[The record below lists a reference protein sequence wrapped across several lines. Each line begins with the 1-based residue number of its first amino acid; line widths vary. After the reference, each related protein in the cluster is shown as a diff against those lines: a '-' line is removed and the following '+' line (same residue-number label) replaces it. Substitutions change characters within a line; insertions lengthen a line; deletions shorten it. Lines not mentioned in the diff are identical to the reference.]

1 MKARQN
7 KSSRQLSKRPNRL
20 PRAPASS
27 LPAWRQ
33 ILNSTWTKGFILVAI
48 AVVVYLAVL
57 HAGFIWDDNEHL
69 TGNPCIV
76 GPLGFKDIWTAS
88 QSYYYPLVLTSFWIL
103 HKFVDLNPLPYHLL
117 TVFMHAGSAVLLWR
131 LLQRLGVK
139 AAWLGAALWALHPV
153 MVQSVAWITELKN
166 TQSCFLYLLSI
177 LFFLKASDVDE
188 ALHQRR
194 WRFAI
199 SLLFFAMAIT
209 SKSATVMLPVVL
221 GLCLWWRNGRVSRRD
236 LVQLLPF
243 FLISVVASAWTIW
256 EQKFHSGALGVEW
269 SQTLPERFAIAGWDI
284 WFYLGKLIWPSG
296 LSFFYP
302 QWKIDTGKLSTFLP
316 LVGAI
321 GGLFFLW
328 YARNG
333 RLRPLFVAAFYFVV
347 SLFPVLGFFNVYFFR
362 FSFVSDHFQYL
373 AAMGPLA
380 LAATGIAELGQSI
393 AKGKSWLQ
401 SVLGGALLLILGILS
416 WHQANYYTDAET
428 LYRMSID
435 RNPKSWVAY
444 TNLGAVFLQRRQLD
458 EAISY
463 CQRALEIK
471 PDAPETQYN
480 LGNCFLAKGDFALA
494 IGPYRTALRTE
505 PGNVRTHNNL
515 AACLA
520 GIGRIEQAL
529 EEWREAIR
537 VDPNFA
543 ESHFNLGYVL
553 MQVGHRDEAAKQ
565 LIEAIR
571 LKPDYAIAREKLREL
586 GVPGF

>member
-1 MKARQN
+1 M
-7 KSSRQLSKRPNRL
+7 SKRSNRAS
-20 PRAPASS
+20 RAAASS
-27 LPAWRQ
+27 SPSSKQ
-33 ILNSTWTKGFILVAI
+33 ILNSAWTKGFVLVAI
-48 AVVVYLAVL
+48 TVLVYLPVL

-69 TGNPCIV
+69 TGNACIV

-103 HKFVDLNPLPYHLL
+103 HQFVGLNPLPYHLF

-131 LLQRLGVK
+131 VLQRLDVK

-153 MVQSVAWITELKN
+153 IVQSVAWITELKN
-166 TQSCFLYLLSI
+166 TQSCLLYLLSI
-177 LFFLKASDVDE
+177 LFFLKSRDVD
-188 ALHQRR
+188 ATAHQRR

-221 GLCLWWRNGRVSRRD
+221 GLCLWWQNGRISRRD
-236 LVQLLPF
+236 FLQLLPF

-302 QWKIDTGKLSTFLP
+302 QWKIDIGKLSTFLP
-316 LVGAI
+316 LLGAI
-321 GGLFFLW
+321 AGLFFLW
-328 YARNG
+328 YARNS

-347 SLFPVLGFFNVYFFR
+347 SLFPVLSFFNVYFFR

-380 LAATGIAELGQSI
+380 LAASGIAEFGQSI
-393 AKGKSWLQ
+393 AKEKSWLQ
-401 SVLGGALLLILGILS
+401 SLLGGALLLIFGILS
-416 WHQANYYTDAET
+416 WRQANYYTDAET

-444 TNLGAVFLQRRQLD
+444 TNLGAVFLQKRQLED
-458 EAISY
+458 AISY
-463 CQRALEIK
+463 CQKALEIK
-471 PDAPETQYN
+471 PDAAETQYN

-494 IGPYRTALRTE
+494 IGPYQTALRTE

-529 EEWREAIR
+529 DEWREAIR

-565 LIEAIR
+565 LIEAVR